1 MTKRYCDRCGQQ
13 IDEGVHA
20 WYVLELHGTDGEFR
34 HKELCEECYELLAE
48 DNYIPRIEQT
58 EPQVIM
64 PKKCTSCDS
73 ASKIIEA
80 YSRGFEDGAE
90 AVKAMPQ
97 TFTADGT
104 VFAKMTEA
112 EQTEPQTIRCPK
124 CGRSDYIR
132 EFGKDFSVTAEEAGF
147 KYKCINCNTYIEPQS
162 DRKTEN
168 SSEKPNNCDTCK
180 YGQDK
185 HRYAHI
191 CNECGVGINNYEPKD
206 EPQTELVNDSL
217 ILVKDLVDDEFN
229 PYDEECMRCKHLKLK
244 CEFIPTYCKFEPKDE
259 PQRDCLTCRYNS
271 DEWDSPKCD
280 GCSKAH
286 SNYEPQTD
294 CAWK

>member
-1 MTKRYCDRCGQQ
+1 MLT
-13 IDEGVHA
+13 I
-20 WYVLELHGTDGEFR
+20 WT
-34 HKELCEECYELLAE
+34 
-48 DNYIPRIEQT
+48 N
-58 EPQVIM
+58 
-64 PKKCTSCDS
+64 
-73 ASKIIEA
+73 KIKH
-80 YSRGFEDGAE
+80 S
-90 AVKAMPQ
+90 
-97 TFTADGT
+97 T
-104 VFAKMTEA
+104 V
-112 EQTEPQTIRCPK
+112 
-124 CGRSDYIR
+124 GSS
-132 EFGKDFSVTAEEAGF
+132 FSVTFSVAPNELEYLNKLYDCF
-147 KYKCINCNTYIEPQS
+147 SSMNWSSFPITT